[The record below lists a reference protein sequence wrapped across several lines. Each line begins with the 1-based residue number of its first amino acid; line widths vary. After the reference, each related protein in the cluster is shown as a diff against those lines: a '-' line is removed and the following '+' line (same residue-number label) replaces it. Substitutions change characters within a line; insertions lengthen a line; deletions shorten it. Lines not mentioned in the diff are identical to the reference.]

1 MEDNKTTITINSY
14 DRELIVSIPNDSNI
28 DEIMESV
35 TKMVAFF
42 YSEKNVTDWIVERAY
57 ELNERE

>member
-42 YSEKNVTDWIVERAY
+42 YSEENVNHWIVERAD

>member
-1 MEDNKTTITINSY
+1 MDGNKTTITINSY
-14 DRELIVSIPNDSNI
+14 DRELIVSIPNDSHVN
-28 DEIMESV
+28 EIMESV

-42 YSEKNVTDWIVERAY
+42 YSQENVNDWIVERAD

>member
-1 MEDNKTTITINSY
+1 MGDNKTIIKINSY

-42 YSEKNVTDWIVERAY
+42 YSDENVNDWIVERGY

>member
-42 YSEKNVTDWIVERAY
+42 YSEKNVNDWIVGRGD
-57 ELNERE
+57 ELNERD